1 MFLCSLWATFWE
13 KEVPRREISPP
24 VPEMIIQVSLL
35 DFLAH
40 KAECRISDLPTVAKE
55 EPIRISHAVMWLKPD
70 AESLAGWNDALGY
83 LFRLP
88 PAESCEEARKHLLMA
103 LHRG

>member
-1 MFLCSLWATFWE
+1 MFVSLLVVGNILGKGGA
-13 KEVPRREISPP
+13 
-24 VPEMIIQVSLL
+24 PEGDFPSGPGDDLSLL

-88 PAESCEEARKHLLMA
+88 PAESCEEARKQLLMA